1 MTYELQRFR
10 LDGRVAIVGG
20 GSGGI
25 GVRACAALAGVGADV
40 AIIGRSA
47 ARLYEARAA
56 VEKSGRNA
64 LVIAAD
70 MVSREQAERAIK
82 QTIDAFGHVDVVVNA
97 IGGGAGTALFPAEQY
112 PDSEW
117 QRILDLNLTT
127 AVHLSQSAARA
138 MISAGKG
145 GAILNISSVRGQL
158 GIDAGYSAYVAAKG
172 ALDALTR
179 QHATEW
185 ARHGIR
191 VNAISPTFVRTAQAA
206 SLLGDQDFYERLVS
220 RIPLGRIADTDDLV
234 GAILFFCSEAAGF
247 VTGQVLTLDGG
258 LTATQ

>member
-1 MTYELQRFR
+1 VTDELRRFR

-25 GVRACAALAGVGADV
+25 GVRTCAALAAVGADV
-40 AIIGRSA
+40 AIIGRSSK
-47 ARLYEARAA
+47 RLEEASSA
-56 VEKSGRNA
+56 VRECGRPG

-70 MVSREQAERAIK
+70 MTSRQEADRAVD
-82 QTIDAFGHVDVVVNA
+82 QTVAAFGRLDVVVNA
-97 IGGGAGTALFPAEQY
+97 IGGGAGTALYPADQY

-127 AVHLSQSAARA
+127 ALHLSQSAARS
-138 MISAGKG
+138 MIANGSG
-145 GAILNISSVRGQL
+145 GSILNISSVRGQL

-185 ARHGIR
+185 AKYQIR
-191 VNAISPTFVRTAQAA
+191 VNAISPTFVRTTQAA
-206 SLLGDQDFYERLVS
+206 SLLADQNFYEGLVG
-220 RIPLGRIADTDDLV
+220 RIPLRRIADPDDLV
-234 GAILFFCSEAAGF
+234 GAILFFCSDASSF
-247 VTGQVLTLDGG
+247 VTGQILTVDGG